1 MTVSYTVFRTHQ
13 NFNNFAAVVVEG
25 LFLCW
30 RTLRKAE
37 DSVLPRRIKPVHS
50 SSSKGEPHQE
60 RPACYSFPLQR
71 WFVAIQILLTKHF
84 RLFKLVHFV
93 RKKLWWV
100 IQLLFHFA
108 FLVCCVYGMCTC
120 WCGRVHVC
128 ADMGGVFHSPLVFW
142 DDLPWTCT
150 SLGWLVREPQGPFC
164 VRSLLAVV
172 TGAHRAF
179 YTNSGEVNSGPRV
192 CRTPT
197 EPSFQPLK
205 FLKQSYNTLTKYELL
220 IYPVAADKGLAN
232 IIPAFSLQRCCFTGC
247 GFLVICLSFLS
258 SDLFFFFTLRSWLP
272 WFKSTVGLSLCSRW
286 H

>member
-37 DSVLPRRIKPVHS
+37 HSVLPRRIKPVHS

-142 DDLPWTCT
+142 DDLPLNLHFT
-150 SLGWLVREPQGPFC
+150 
-164 VRSLLAVV
+164 
-172 TGAHRAF
+172 
-179 YTNSGEVNSGPRV
+179 
-192 CRTPT
+192 
-197 EPSFQPLK
+197 
-205 FLKQSYNTLTKYELL
+205 
-220 IYPVAADKGLAN
+220 GLAGQGA
-232 IIPAFSLQRCCFTGC
+232 PGTLLCPVPPCSGDRCAPGLLHRFWGVELRSSSLQDANGAIFSAPQVFETK
-247 GFLVICLSFLS
+247 L
-258 SDLFFFFTLRSWLP
+258 
-272 WFKSTVGLSLCSRW
+272 
-286 H
+286 